1 MPTRGANTEWLIL
14 KQPPQVSHKPCALT
28 EHTGHRCEGSM
39 SSLGPELVQASSG
52 LSLLGH
58 GQPACGSASCVPEIM
73 EDPLGL
79 LRTPFAFGA
88 AWISSARLTGH
99 HLHCAPFTFQGLKN
113 QPRVKLNIV
122 RCPPVTTVLIRRPD
136 LRYQLGFSVQNGIV
150 SRAPHFLPKI

>member
-88 AWISSARLTGH
+88 VCLD
-99 HLHCAPFTFQGLKN
+99 LF
-113 QPRVKLNIV
+113 
-122 RCPPVTTVLIRRPD
+122 CPPHRSPSPLCSIHISGFEESAPGQAEHREVSSSDDRVDQETGPPLPAGFQRPEWN
-136 LRYQLGFSVQNGIV
+136 R
-150 SRAPHFLPKI
+150 K